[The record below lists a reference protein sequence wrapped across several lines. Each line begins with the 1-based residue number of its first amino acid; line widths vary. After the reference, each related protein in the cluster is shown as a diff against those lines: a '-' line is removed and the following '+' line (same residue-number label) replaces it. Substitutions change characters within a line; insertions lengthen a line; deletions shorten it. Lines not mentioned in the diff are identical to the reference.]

1 MPTDNT
7 LSNQI
12 YLSRDQIRSQIS
24 DYIKSYLELEN
35 VDLTKSSF
43 LSYLIDIVS
52 TLTGNLMFYQT
63 SVYREFFL
71 TTAQLPET
79 IFNLSAFLGYN
90 TQEAQYATANI
101 LVTIP
106 LGFPDADTS
115 FTIPEGHKFYAGSIE
130 FVTYYSTSIRIVN
143 NASVM
148 ITVTEGNKIY
158 NLPVSVDTTANN
170 QFSFVLPARQYKE
183 TIQEFQIDADL
194 QLYQFTTIDVPLDGK
209 VATMIVEVR
218 DPGGS
223 SWRLYT
229 EYESLYLMT
238 SSTYGYVSRRT
249 DDGRKLYFG
258 NGLIGVQPLPGSTVR
273 VTVNE
278 TEGAD
283 GNVIAGAITSGERI
297 YNVTDAGVTEL
308 VNYTVINSS
317 PATNGE
323 DEESIE
329 DIRNNAI
336 TSLTALGRLVSEG
349 DYQNAD
355 VVIEGSPIAPNSIPV
370 LKRSDV
376 KCNEIELFTILQY
389 NGSIV
394 PTRNAKHQVPI
405 TNTYLARGTEITI
418 GGEQFQTLFDL
429 TLDTIN
435 LSASYHYIMYEI
447 QQTVALVR
455 SYGSTYNLSA
465 SELVVRK
472 SGSNAIFELSYT
484 TTESDYA
491 GCTCELMILE
501 TSETFSM
508 TNDAA
513 NKKFTYTFADYTDIV
528 EGELTYYFTISSPT
542 ETIGR
547 WSASFV
553 FRQNLDQFM
562 LSNILTDST
571 SITVYDI
578 PVIQKSYYTSINQR
592 TFELQV
598 LQTMLSSMDFVGYRM
613 LTDFTNVKFANTIG
627 TMTNMQHNTVTK
639 ADVIDIAPLTVPTSP
654 SLGDRYIVG
663 GHEGGAWTG
672 YEDYYAQCTDATS
685 ITWAFVAPVTDDIV
699 YVANKGK
706 KYVYT
711 DSGWVVPD
719 YEIPLQISIDVFRSD
734 AFAGSDVELA
744 NSIRTAIV
752 NAFSNR
758 FGCNINL
765 FRSEIIDVIQ
775 SVTGVEHC
783 RLITPESNIF
793 FEFNLNDFDQLDLLE
808 YGPEYIYFSTNDI
821 AIRVF

>member
-12 YLSRDQIRSQIS
+12 YLSRDQIRAQIS

-52 TLTGNLMFYQT
+52 TLTGNLMFYQA

-79 IFNLSAFLGYN
+79 IFNLSAFIGYN
-90 TQEAQYATANI
+90 TQEAQYSLANV
-101 LVTIP
+101 LMTVP
-106 LGFPDADTS
+106 LGFPDANTS
-115 FTIPEGHKFYAGSIE
+115 FTIPEGHKFYAGETE
-130 FVTYYSTSIRIVN
+130 FITYYLTSISVIN
-143 NASVM
+143 NASVA
-148 ITVTEGNKIY
+148 ITVTEGDKIY

-170 QFSFVLPARQYKE
+170 QFSFILPVRQYKE
-183 TIQEFQIDADL
+183 TIQEFQIDEDL

-209 VATMIVEVR
+209 VATMTVEVR
-218 DPGGS
+218 DPGGA

-229 EYESLYLMT
+229 EFESLYLMT
-238 SSTYGYVSRRT
+238 SSTYGYISRRT

-258 NGLIGVQPLPGSTVR
+258 NGLIGVQPLGGSTVR

-283 GNVIAGAITSGERI
+283 GNVIAGSIMNGDRI

-308 VNYTVINSS
+308 VNYTVVNTS
-317 PATNGE
+317 PATEGE
-323 DEESIE
+323 DEESLE

-336 TSLTALGRLVSEG
+336 ISLTALGRLVSEG

-355 VVIEGSPIAPNSIPV
+355 VVVEGSPIAPNSIPV

-376 KCNEIELFTILQY
+376 KCNEIALFTILQY
-389 NGSIV
+389 SGGIV

-405 TNTYLARGTEITI
+405 VTTYLPRGTEITVN
-418 GGEQFQTLFDL
+418 GVQFQTLFDL
-429 TLDTIN
+429 TFDTIN
-435 LSASYHYIMYEI
+435 LAASYHYIMYEI
-447 QQTVALVR
+447 QQAVALVR

-472 SGSNAIFELSYT
+472 SGAAAIFELAYT
-484 TTESDYA
+484 TTEATFA
-491 GCTCELMILE
+491 GCTCEMMILE
-501 TSETFSM
+501 TSETFTM
-508 TNDAA
+508 TNDDA
-513 NKKFTYTFADYTDIV
+513 NKKFTYTFPDYTDIT

-542 ETIGR
+542 ETVGR

-571 SITVYDI
+571 SITIYDI
-578 PVIQKSYYTSINQR
+578 PVISKSYYASINQR

-598 LQTMLSSMDFVGYRM
+598 LQAMLSSMDFVGYRM
-613 LTDFTNVKFANTIG
+613 LTDFTNVKFANTTG
-627 TMTNMQHNTVTK
+627 LMTNMQHNTVTK
-639 ADVIDIAPLTVPTSP
+639 AAVIDIAPASIPTSP

-672 YEDYYAQCTDATS
+672 YKNYYAQCTDATS
-685 ITWAFVAPVTDDIV
+685 ITWVFVAPVTDDIV
-699 YVANKGK
+699 NITNKGK
-706 KYVYT
+706 KYIYT
-711 DSGWVVPD
+711 DSGWVIPE
-719 YEIPLQISIDVFRSD
+719 YEIPLQLSIDVFRAADYS
-734 AFAGSDVELA
+734 GSDVELA
-744 NSIRTAIV
+744 NLIRTTLV
-752 NAFSNR
+752 SSFSSR

-765 FRSEIIDVIQ
+765 YRSEIIDVIQ

-793 FEFNLNDFDQLDLLE
+793 FEFNLDDFDQLDLLE
-808 YGPEYIYFSTNDI
+808 YGPEYVYFRTDDI
-821 AIRVF
+821 AIRIF